1 MMMEHETITI
11 KSVPVERIVVLNP
24 RVRNKKQFRQIIDS
38 ISNVGLKKPITVS
51 RNQNGDGEASYQ
63 LVCGQGRLEAFIAL
77 GENEIPAIV
86 VDVTEEDSLIMSLYN
101 AISLDILAVP
111 KYLNFRLFSAR
122 LSSQLFPAVP
132 WKSRSC
138 GPWVVPESEARGSD
152 GEVEMPCRNARN

>member
-86 VDVTEEDSLIMSLYN
+86 VDVTEEDSLIMSLVEN
-101 AISLDILAVP
+101 LARRQHRP
-111 KYLNFRLFSAR
+111 LELLHGNRAK
-122 LSSQLFPAVP
+122 Q
-132 WKSRSC
+132 RS
-138 GPWVVPESEARGSD
+138 G
-152 GEVEMPCRNARN
+152 